1 MYQVRIAPELIEL
14 FSGVRYTLVGWQQR
28 LALPEGLATWLH
40 GYYASHKEPYPIKL
54 ETIREGAG
62 LTVKRKDHL
71 KEQTEIVL
79 EALKRVGFLK
89 SWKIEGDLVYVE
101 RGR

>member
-28 LALPEGLATWLH
+28 LALPDGLATWLH

-54 ETIREGAG
+54 ETIHEGAG
-62 LTVKRKDHL
+62 LTIKRKDHL
-71 KEQTEIVL
+71 REQTEIAL

-89 SWKIEGDLVYVE
+89 SWRPGN
-101 RGR
+101 